1 MELMEVACN
10 KGQARGHLFVVKAQ
24 AGMSSGDVGSTAIA
38 GVGSS
43 GGPEQG
49 EDGVAVISPRYE
61 LEKYES

>member
-10 KGQARGHLFVVKAQ
+10 KGQARGHLFVVKVQ

-38 GVGSS
+38 GVGFRGS

-49 EDGVAVISPRYE
+49 EDGGLRR
-61 LEKYES
+61 